1 MNITPLTVSSPTSA
15 HTINATQFTNGT
27 TTIVELVPKPLQAVT
42 DSLMAMRGLQRT
54 THRPVG
60 WALPQ
65 PVGFIHWVAINHP
78 QDMPN
83 MLKYLRE
90 LSWAEHNVVANPVKV
105 KIRLQKSI
113 DDIIVA
119 APHCAPAFIMELAHY
134 FAAEKKSSFVKPY
147 LDLIRTLEKTH
158 NLPID
163 YDQRMTYFVEFAGCK
178 KVVTDAIIRS
188 EAYNVEEYFTP
199 QQGFD
204 YIVQLVAHIYLGNGH
219 QYYSGA
225 PKFHVHYYGRSI
237 GISED
242 EADTIVIKE
251 FLKARKFTPNVS
263 RYFHL
268 RQDILRKLVLENRKY
283 QEQLIASCPWG
294 SGFQD
299 ACYKLLRDTEAWQE
313 LTHNPR
319 RLAQWLFTHITAGRY
334 PHSQWILDTIG
345 QAHGAF
351 DGMVFPTT
359 NIYYASL
366 ELIDALAAAGVTWE
380 DPAGPTKYY
389 SSAWKTWCTGRDKFR
404 RDLPAIAADSHLRQ
418 TAVQAL
424 DVMQIINHS
433 DLFLRYKA
441 AGELAAAALDRFADH
456 RAITQ
461 NLGAVDWCYEK
472 KILGLT
478 DPKYRQL
485 NSEAIDRIMDFDP
498 VTELINTISYQTNQT
513 HYHTDHIPSRQEAAE
528 LLALDN
534 LDHLDPTVALIVA
547 NIHETHNWFTKLNQE
562 IRGTT
567 PTIGTLTDPA
577 TRYLYE
583 LEQTRGNPTAK
594 SIINQI
600 TDLVDRLAQPQQFAQ
615 SPKAGTFV
623 NPWVRGIGHEQTLIA
638 LLARPHT
645 NPELAAEIRDFLI
658 AATHAGVYGSGW
670 CYRTEIREFDGL
682 PLHVGWHHGAWVLES
697 RTASYRRT
705 THMLVHP
712 DHTNLDAFHF
722 VDKLP
727 HSLTGE
733 QFLHQLEQLD
743 TIYQAATPMLPGGIT
758 LAEGVHQLAGRTA
771 LTHDAAHAVLSGV
784 MNDNATPQLY
794 APGMVRDILEAGT
807 TNNLMQTGLDF
818 AAIGDY
824 WDRYHGAPQL
834 HLTDEEYAQLIPL
847 ELKEP
852 YVRVANTLTDK
863 FYDVPSVMDQYLVI
877 LIAMAHLFPRTDLR
891 RAAVAGQLLRLKDLA
906 IHQAAEGHWRTLFT
920 GKLGELRPGDSP
932 KWLDQQTIRAL
943 TEGHMDELIADL
955 QQEPDQEAAAAGNP
969 YDPCVSAP
977 NLVTQV
983 VGTLGIPHDSARYF
997 LQIAA
1002 LPNPTDKN
1010 VRAWNGWKPKQL
1022 TNAATPLVEQGLVVQ
1037 EKRRGAGRTRFLPGD
1052 WLPKTKLMP
1061 LMEEAKTPLYLIWN
1075 TPKPQP
1081 VVRGCP
1087 PLVPLPVLF
1096 HQAWDLHQQ
1105 K

>member
-1 MNITPLTVSSPTSA
+1 MNINLLTVSSPTSA
-15 HTINATQFTNGT
+15 HTINATRFTNGT
-27 TTIVELVPKPLQAVT
+27 TTIVKLVPKPLQAVT
-42 DSLMAMRGLQRT
+42 DRLMAMRGLQRT

-90 LSWAEHNVVANPVKV
+90 LSWAEHNVVTNPVEV
-105 KIRLQKSI
+105 KFRLQKSI
-113 DDIIVA
+113 NDITVV
-119 APHCAPAFIMELAHY
+119 APHCVPAFIMELAHY
-134 FAAEKKSSFVKPY
+134 FAVKKKSRFVNLY
-147 LDLIRTLEKTH
+147 LNLIHNLEKTH

-178 KVVTDAIIRS
+178 RAMTGDIMWAEAENLVAQGFTQQQIIDYLAQIINAGTRYDNALYEIRWRLGHSEELNGDSVDNIMMKAVFSAQKRLPQAI
-188 EAYNVEEYFTP
+188 EYFRETKN
-199 QQGFD
+199 
-204 YIVQLVAHIYLGNGH
+204 A
-219 QYYSGA
+219 
-225 PKFHVHYYGRSI
+225 KSI
-237 GISED
+237 
-242 EADTIVIKE
+242 
-251 FLKARKFTPNVS
+251 
-263 RYFHL
+263 
-268 RQDILRKLVLENRKY
+268 QKLIRENREY
-283 QEQLIASCPWG
+283 QEQLIAAQPWG
-294 SGFQD
+294 WETD
-299 ACYKLLRDTEAWQE
+299 ACHEVLCTTEAWQE
-313 LTHNPR
+313 LIRNPR
-319 RLAQWLFTHITAGRY
+319 RLAEWLLNHLASPSPSPRAWVIDA
-334 PHSQWILDTIG
+334 IK
-345 QAHGAF
+345 QARGGF
-351 DGMVFPTT
+351 DGMTLPVEKLLYYGSLNIFDALVDAGATWDNPDGPTT
-359 NIYYASL
+359 LYG
-366 ELIDALAAAGVTWE
+366 ALWAR
-380 DPAGPTKYY
+380 
-389 SSAWKTWCTGRDKFR
+389 WCQEFDGDEG
-404 RDLPAIAADSHLRQ
+404 DLPAIAADPRLRRS
-418 TAVQAL
+418 VSDAL
-424 DVMQIINHS
+424 DVMHIINHS
-433 DLFLRYKA
+433 ELFLRYKA

-456 RAITQ
+456 RDIIQ

-472 KILGLT
+472 KILGFT
-478 DPKYRQL
+478 NSQCRQL
-485 NSEAIDRIMDFDP
+485 NPEAIDRIMDFDP

-513 HYHTDHIPSRQEAAE
+513 HYRTDHVPSRQEAAD
-528 LLALDN
+528 LLALDS
-534 LDHLDPTVALIVA
+534 LDHLDPTMALIVA

-567 PTIGTLTDPA
+567 STIGTLTDPA
-577 TRYLYE
+577 ARYLYE

-600 TDLVDRLAQPQQFAQ
+600 TDLADRLARPQQFAQ
-615 SPKAGTFV
+615 SPKADTFV

-638 LLARPHT
+638 LLARPHI

-658 AATHAGVYGSGW
+658 AATHAGVYGGGW
-670 CYRTEIREFDGL
+670 CYRTEVRETDEQA
-682 PLHVGWHHGAWVLES
+682 LHVGWHHGAWVLES
-697 RTASYRRT
+697 RCASHRRT

-712 DHTNLDAFHF
+712 DHTNLDALHL
-722 VDKLP
+722 VDEP
-727 HSLTGE
+727 PRSLTGE
-733 QFLHQLEQLD
+733 QFRHQLEQLD
-743 TIYQAATPMLPGGIT
+743 TIHQAATPMLPGGLT
-758 LAEGVHQLAGRTA
+758 LAEGVHQLAGRTT
-771 LTHDAAHAVLSGV
+771 LTHDVAHAVLSGV

-807 TNNLMQTGLDF
+807 TNNLMETGLDF

-824 WDRYHGAPQL
+824 WATSYGAPQL

-906 IHQAAEGHWRTLFT
+906 IRQAAEGHWRTLFT
-920 GKLGELRPGDSP
+920 GKLGELWAGDSL

-955 QQEPDQEAAAAGNP
+955 QQAPHQEAAAVGNP

-977 NLVTQV
+977 ELVTQV
-983 VGTLGIPHDSARYF
+983 ADTLGIPQDSARYF

-1037 EKRRGAGRTRFLPGD
+1037 ENRRAGRTRFLPGD

-1105 K
+1105 Q

>member
-1 MNITPLTVSSPTSA
+1 MNINLLTVSSPTSA
-15 HTINATQFTNGT
+15 HTINATRFTNGT
-27 TTIVELVPKPLQAVT
+27 TTIVKLVPKPLQAVT
-42 DSLMAMRGLQRT
+42 DRLMAMRGLQRT

-90 LSWAEHNVVANPVKV
+90 LSWAEHNVVTNPVEV
-105 KIRLQKSI
+105 KFRLQKSI
-113 DDIIVA
+113 NDITVV
-119 APHCAPAFIMELAHY
+119 APHCVPAFIMELAHY
-134 FAAEKKSSFVKPY
+134 FAVKKKSRFVNLY
-147 LDLIRTLEKTH
+147 LNLIHNLEKTH

-178 KVVTDAIIRS
+178 RAMTGDIMWAEAENLVAQGFTQQQIIDYLAQIINAGTRYDNALYEIRWRLGHSEELNGDSVDNIMMKAVFSAQKRLPQAI
-188 EAYNVEEYFTP
+188 EYFRETKN
-199 QQGFD
+199 
-204 YIVQLVAHIYLGNGH
+204 A
-219 QYYSGA
+219 
-225 PKFHVHYYGRSI
+225 KSI
-237 GISED
+237 
-242 EADTIVIKE
+242 
-251 FLKARKFTPNVS
+251 
-263 RYFHL
+263 
-268 RQDILRKLVLENRKY
+268 QKLIRENREY
-283 QEQLIASCPWG
+283 QEQLIAAQPWG
-294 SGFQD
+294 WETD
-299 ACYKLLRDTEAWQE
+299 ACHEVLCTTEAWQE
-313 LTHNPR
+313 LIRNPR
-319 RLAQWLFTHITAGRY
+319 RLAEWLLNHLASPSPSPRAWVIDA
-334 PHSQWILDTIG
+334 IK
-345 QAHGAF
+345 QARGGF
-351 DGMVFPTT
+351 DGMTLPVEKLLYYGSLNIFDALVDAGATWDNPDGPTT
-359 NIYYASL
+359 LYG
-366 ELIDALAAAGVTWE
+366 ALWAR
-380 DPAGPTKYY
+380 
-389 SSAWKTWCTGRDKFR
+389 WCQEFDGDEG
-404 RDLPAIAADSHLRQ
+404 DLPAIAADPRLRRS
-418 TAVQAL
+418 VSDAL
-424 DVMQIINHS
+424 DVMHIINHS
-433 DLFLRYKA
+433 ELFLRYKA

-456 RAITQ
+456 RDIIQ

-472 KILGLT
+472 KILGFT
-478 DPKYRQL
+478 NSQCRQL
-485 NSEAIDRIMDFDP
+485 NPEAIDRIMDFDP

-513 HYHTDHIPSRQEAAE
+513 HYRTDHVPSRQEAAD
-528 LLALDN
+528 LLALDS
-534 LDHLDPTVALIVA
+534 LDHLDPTMALIVA

-567 PTIGTLTDPA
+567 STIGTLTDPA
-577 TRYLYE
+577 ARYLYE

-600 TDLVDRLAQPQQFAQ
+600 TDLADRLARPQQFAQ
-615 SPKAGTFV
+615 SPKADTFV

-638 LLARPHT
+638 LLARPHI

-658 AATHAGVYGSGW
+658 AATHAGVYGGGW
-670 CYRTEIREFDGL
+670 CYRTEVRETDEQA
-682 PLHVGWHHGAWVLES
+682 LHVGWHHGAWVLES
-697 RTASYRRT
+697 RCASHRRT

-712 DHTNLDAFHF
+712 DHTNLDALHL
-722 VDKLP
+722 VDEPP

-733 QFLHQLEQLD
+733 QFRHQLEQLD
-743 TIYQAATPMLPGGIT
+743 TIYQAATPMLPGGLT
-758 LAEGVHQLAGRTA
+758 LAEGVHQLAGRTT
-771 LTHDAAHAVLSGV
+771 LTHDVAHAVLSGV

-807 TNNLMQTGLDF
+807 TNNLMETGLDF

-824 WDRYHGAPQL
+824 WATSYGAPQL

-906 IHQAAEGHWRTLFT
+906 IRQAVEGHWRTLFT
-920 GKLGELRPGDSP
+920 GKLGELWAGDSL

-955 QQEPDQEAAAAGNP
+955 QQAPHQEAAAVGNP

-977 NLVTQV
+977 ELVTQV
-983 VGTLGIPHDSARYF
+983 ADMLGIPHDSARYF

-1022 TNAATPLVEQGLVVQ
+1022 ANAATPLVEQGLVVQ
-1037 EKRRGAGRTRFLPGD
+1037 ENRRAGRTRFLPGD

-1105 K
+1105 Q

>member
-1 MNITPLTVSSPTSA
+1 MNINLLTVSSPTSA
-15 HTINATQFTNGT
+15 HTINATRFTNGT
-27 TTIVELVPKPLQAVT
+27 TTIVKLVPKPLQAVT
-42 DSLMAMRGLQRT
+42 DSLMAMRGLQQT

-90 LSWAEHNVVANPVKV
+90 LSWAEHNVVANPVEV
-105 KIRLQKSI
+105 KFRLQKSI

-134 FAAEKKSSFVKPY
+134 FAVKKKSRFVNLY
-147 LDLIRTLEKTH
+147 LNLIHNLEKTH

-178 KVVTDAIIRS
+178 RAMTGDIMWAEAENLVAQGFTQQQIIDYLAQIINAGTRYDNALYEIRWRLGHSEELSGDSVDNIMMKAVFSAQKRLPQAI
-188 EAYNVEEYFTP
+188 EYFRETKN
-199 QQGFD
+199 
-204 YIVQLVAHIYLGNGH
+204 A
-219 QYYSGA
+219 
-225 PKFHVHYYGRSI
+225 KSI
-237 GISED
+237 
-242 EADTIVIKE
+242 
-251 FLKARKFTPNVS
+251 
-263 RYFHL
+263 
-268 RQDILRKLVLENRKY
+268 QKLIRENREY
-283 QEQLIASCPWG
+283 QEQLIAAQPWG
-294 SGFQD
+294 WETD
-299 ACYKLLRDTEAWQE
+299 ACHEVLCTTEAWQE
-313 LTHNPR
+313 LIRNPR
-319 RLAQWLFTHITAGRY
+319 RLAEWLLNHLASPSPSPRAWVIDA
-334 PHSQWILDTIG
+334 IK
-345 QAHGAF
+345 QARGGF
-351 DGMVFPTT
+351 DGMTLPAEKLLYYGSLNIFDALVDAGATWDNPDGPTT
-359 NIYYASL
+359 LYG
-366 ELIDALAAAGVTWE
+366 ALWAR
-380 DPAGPTKYY
+380 
-389 SSAWKTWCTGRDKFR
+389 WCQEFDGDEG
-404 RDLPAIAADSHLRQ
+404 DLPAIAADPRLRRS
-418 TAVQAL
+418 VSDAL
-424 DVMQIINHS
+424 DVMHIINHS
-433 DLFLRYKA
+433 ELFLRYKA

-456 RAITQ
+456 RDIIQ
-461 NLGAVDWCYEK
+461 NLGAVDWYYEK
-472 KILGLT
+472 KILGFT
-478 DPKYRQL
+478 NSQCRQL
-485 NSEAIDRIMDFDP
+485 NPEAIDRIMDFDP

-513 HYHTDHIPSRQEAAE
+513 HYHTNHVPSRQEAAD
-528 LLALDN
+528 LLALDS
-534 LDHLDPTVALIVA
+534 LDHLDPTMALIVA

-567 PTIGTLTDPA
+567 STIGTLTDPA
-577 TRYLYE
+577 ARYLYE

-594 SIINQI
+594 SIIYQI
-600 TDLVDRLAQPQQFAQ
+600 TDLADRLARPQQFAQ

-638 LLARPHT
+638 LLARPHI

-670 CYRTEIREFDGL
+670 CYRTEVRETDEQA
-682 PLHVGWHHGAWVLES
+682 LHVGWHHGAWVLES
-697 RTASYRRT
+697 RCASHRRT

-712 DHTNLDAFHF
+712 DHTNLDALRL
-722 VDKLP
+722 VDEP
-727 HSLTGE
+727 PRSLTGE
-733 QFLHQLEQLD
+733 QFRHQLEQLD
-743 TIYQAATPMLPGGIT
+743 TIHQAATPMLPGGLT
-758 LAEGVHQLAGRTA
+758 LAEGVHRLASRTA

-794 APGMVRDILEAGT
+794 APGIVRDILEAGT

-824 WDRYHGAPQL
+824 WDSYYGAPQL

-906 IHQAAEGHWRTLFT
+906 IRQAAEGHWRTLFT
-920 GKLGELRPGDSP
+920 GKLGELWAGDSL

-955 QQEPDQEAAAAGNP
+955 QQAPHQEAAAVGNP

-977 NLVTQV
+977 ELVTQV
-983 VGTLGIPHDSARYF
+983 ADTLGIPQDSARYF

-1037 EKRRGAGRTRFLPGD
+1037 ENRRAGRTRFLPGD

>member
-1 MNITPLTVSSPTSA
+1 MNINPLTVSPSTSA
-15 HTINATQFTNGT
+15 HIINATRFTNGT

-42 DSLMAMRGLQRT
+42 DSLMGMRGLHRT
-54 THRPVG
+54 TYRPVG
-60 WALPQ
+60 WAPPQ

-90 LSWAEHNVVANPVKV
+90 LSWAEHNVVTNSVKV

-113 DDIIVA
+113 DDIIVV

-134 FAAEKKSSFVKPY
+134 FAVEKKSSFVKPY
-147 LDLIRTLEKTH
+147 LNLIHNLEKTH

-178 KVVTDAIIRS
+178 KVVTGYIMWA
-188 EAYNVEEYFTP
+188 EAENLVAQGFTP
-199 QQGFD
+199 QQIID
-204 YIVQLVAHIYLGNGH
+204 YLAQIITAAIRHDNVLYDIRWRLG
-219 QYYSGA
+219 YS
-225 PKFHVHYYGRSI
+225 
-237 GISED
+237 
-242 EADTIVIKE
+242 KE
-251 FLKARKFTPNVS
+251 LSGDSVDNIMLKAVFSVQKLLPQAID
-263 RYFHL
+263 YF
-268 RQDILRKLVLENRKY
+268 RETENAKSIQKLIRENREY
-283 QEQLIASCPWG
+283 QEQLIAAQPWG
-294 SGFQD
+294 WETD
-299 ACYKLLRDTEAWQE
+299 ACYEVLRTTEAWQE
-313 LTHNPR
+313 LTRNPR
-319 RLAQWLFTHITAGRY
+319 RLAEWSLNHLVSSSSCKGAWVIDV
-334 PHSQWILDTIG
+334 IK
-345 QAHGAF
+345 QARGGF
-351 DGMVFPTT
+351 DGMTLPATKLLYRGSL
-359 NIYYASL
+359 NI
-366 ELIDALAAAGVTWE
+366 IDALVDAGATWDNPNE
-380 DPAGPTKYY
+380 HTTLYGALWTR
-389 SSAWKTWCTGRDKFR
+389 WCQELDGDEG
-404 RDLPAIAADSHLRQ
+404 DLPAIAADPRLRRS
-418 TAVQAL
+418 VSNAL
-424 DVMQIINHS
+424 DVMHIIDHS

-441 AGELAAAALDRFADH
+441 AGELAAAALDSFADH
-456 RAITQ
+456 RDITR

-472 KILGLT
+472 TIRSLT

-485 NSEAIDRIMDFDP
+485 NPEAIDRIMDFDP
-498 VTELINTISYQTNQT
+498 VTELINTISYQTDQT
-513 HYHTDHIPSRQEAAE
+513 HYHTDHVPSRQEAAD

-534 LDHLDPTVALIVA
+534 LDHLDPTMALIVA

-567 PTIGTLTDPA
+567 STIGTLTDPA
-577 TRYLYE
+577 VRYLYE

-600 TDLVDRLAQPQQFAQ
+600 TDLADRLAHPHQFAQ

-638 LLARPHT
+638 LLARPHI

-658 AATHAGVYGSGW
+658 VATHAGVYGSGW
-670 CYRTEIREFDGL
+670 CYRTEVRETDEQA
-682 PLHVGWHHGAWVLES
+682 LHVGWHHGAWVLES
-697 RTASYRRT
+697 RCASHRRT

-712 DHTNLDAFHF
+712 DHTNLGALHL
-722 VDKLP
+722 VDEP
-727 HSLTGE
+727 PRSLTGE
-733 QFLHQLEQLD
+733 QFRRQLEQLN
-743 TIYQAATPMLPGGIT
+743 TIHQAATPMLPGGLT
-758 LAEGVHQLAGRTA
+758 LAEGIHQLASRTT

-784 MNDNATPQLY
+784 MNDNATSQLY
-794 APGMVRDILEAGT
+794 APGMVRDILDAGT
-807 TNNLMQTGLDF
+807 TENLMETGLDF

-824 WDRYHGAPQL
+824 WDSYYGTPQL

-863 FYDVPSVMDQYLVI
+863 FYDVSSVMDQYLVI
-877 LIAMAHLFPRTDLR
+877 LIAMAHLFPRTDPR

-906 IHQAAEGHWRTLFT
+906 IRQAGQGHWRMLFT
-920 GKLGELRPGDSP
+920 GNLGELQPGNSP
-932 KWLDQQTIRAL
+932 KLLDWQTIRAL

-955 QQEPDQEAAAAGNP
+955 QQAPDQEAAVAGNP

-977 NLVTQV
+977 ELVTQV
-983 VGTLGIPHDSARYF
+983 ADTLGIPQDSARYF

-1022 TNAATPLVEQGLVVQ
+1022 TNAATPLVEQGLVVR
-1037 EKRRGAGRTRFLPGD
+1037 ENRRAGRTRFLPGD

-1105 K
+1105 Q

>member
-1 MNITPLTVSSPTSA
+1 MNINPLTVSPSTSA
-15 HTINATQFTNGT
+15 HTINATQFANGT
-27 TTIVELVPKPLQAVT
+27 TTIVKLVPEPLQAVT
-42 DSLMAMRGLQRT
+42 DSLMSMRGLHRT

-78 QDMPN
+78 QDVPE
-83 MLKYLRE
+83 MLKYLRK

-134 FAAEKKSSFVKPY
+134 FAAKKKSSFVKPY

-158 NLPID
+158 DLPID

-178 KVVTDAIIRS
+178 KVVTGDIMWA
-188 EAYNVEEYFTP
+188 EAENLAAQGFTP
-199 QQGFD
+199 QQIID
-204 YIVQLVAHIYLGNGH
+204 YLAQIITAATRHNDL
-219 QYYSGA
+219 
-225 PKFHVHYYGRSI
+225 HYIWWRLGRSQELS
-237 GISED
+237 GDSVD
-242 EADTIVIKE
+242 NLMMQAVIRAQKLLPQAIDY
-251 FLKARKFTPNVS
+251 FRKAKNAES
-263 RYFHL
+263 
-268 RQDILRKLVLENRKY
+268 LRKLIRENREC
-283 QEQLIASCPWG
+283 QEQLIAAQPWG
-294 SGFQD
+294 RETD
-299 ACYKLLRDTEAWQE
+299 ACYEVLRTTEAWQE
-313 LTHNPR
+313 LTRNPR
-319 RLAQWLFTHITAGRY
+319 RLAEWSLNHLVSSSSCKGAWFIDV
-334 PHSQWILDTIG
+334 IK
-345 QAHGAF
+345 QARGGF
-351 DGMVFPTT
+351 DGMTLPATKLLYCGSL
-359 NIYYASL
+359 NI
-366 ELIDALAAAGVTWE
+366 IDALVDAGATW
-380 DPAGPTKYY
+380 DNPNGHTTLYAILWTR
-389 SSAWKTWCTGRDKFR
+389 WCQELDGDEG
-404 RDLPAIAADSHLRQ
+404 DLPAIAADPRLRRS
-418 TAVQAL
+418 VSDAL

-433 DLFLRYKA
+433 DLFFRYKA
-441 AGELAAAALDRFADH
+441 AGELAAAALDSFADH
-456 RAITQ
+456 RDTTQ
-461 NLGAVDWCYEK
+461 NLGAVDWRYEK
-472 KILGLT
+472 TIRSLT
-478 DPKYRQL
+478 NPQYRQL
-485 NSEAIDRIMDFDP
+485 SPEAIDRIMDFDP
-498 VTELINTISYQTNQT
+498 VTELINTISYQTDQT
-513 HYHTDHIPSRQEAAE
+513 HYRTDHVPSRQEAAE

-567 PTIGTLTDPA
+567 STIGTLTDPA
-577 TRYLYE
+577 ARYLYE

-600 TDLVDRLAQPQQFAQ
+600 TDLADRLARPQQFAQ

-623 NPWVRGIGHEQTLIA
+623 NAWVRGIGHEQTLIA
-638 LLARPHT
+638 LLARPHI

-670 CYRTEIREFDGL
+670 CYRTEIRETDEQAL
-682 PLHVGWHHGAWVLES
+682 LVGWHHGAWVLES
-697 RTASYRRT
+697 RCASHRRT

-712 DHTNLDAFHF
+712 DHTNLGALRL
-722 VDKLP
+722 VDEP
-727 HSLTGE
+727 PRSLTGE

-743 TIYQAATPMLPGGIT
+743 TIYQAATPMLPGGLT
-758 LAEGVHQLAGRTA
+758 LTEGVDRLASRTA

-794 APGMVRDILEAGT
+794 APGMVRDILDAGT
-807 TNNLMQTGLDF
+807 TDNLMETGLDF

-852 YVRVANTLTDK
+852 YVRVVDTLANK
-863 FYDVPSVMDQYLVI
+863 FYDVPSVMSQYLVI
-877 LIAMAHLFPRTDLR
+877 LIAMAHLFPRTDPR
-891 RAAVAGQLLRLKDLA
+891 RVAVADQLLRLKKFVTR
-906 IHQAAEGHWRTLFT
+906 QAAEGHWRTLFT

-955 QQEPDQEAAAAGNP
+955 QQTPDQEAAAPGNP

-983 VGTLGIPHDSARYF
+983 ADTLGIPQDSARYF

-1022 TNAATPLVEQGLVVQ
+1022 TNAATPLVERGLVVQ
-1037 EKRRGAGRTRFLPGD
+1037 ENRRAGRTRFLPGD

-1096 HQAWDLHQQ
+1096 HQAWDLYQQ

>member
-1 MNITPLTVSSPTSA
+1 MNINLLTVSSPTSA
-15 HTINATQFTNGT
+15 HIINATRFTNGT
-27 TTIVELVPKPLQAVT
+27 TTIVKLVPKPLQAVT

-90 LSWAEHNVVANPVKV
+90 LSWAEHNVVANPVEV
-105 KIRLQKSI
+105 KFRLQKSI

-134 FAAEKKSSFVKPY
+134 FAVKKKSRFVNLY
-147 LDLIRTLEKTH
+147 LNLIHNLEKTH

-178 KVVTDAIIRS
+178 RAMTGDIMWAEAENLVAQGFTQQQIIDYLAQIINAGTRYDNALYEIRWRLGHSEELSGDSVDNIMMKAVFSAQKRLPQAI
-188 EAYNVEEYFTP
+188 EYFRETKN
-199 QQGFD
+199 
-204 YIVQLVAHIYLGNGH
+204 A
-219 QYYSGA
+219 
-225 PKFHVHYYGRSI
+225 KSI
-237 GISED
+237 
-242 EADTIVIKE
+242 
-251 FLKARKFTPNVS
+251 
-263 RYFHL
+263 
-268 RQDILRKLVLENRKY
+268 QKLIRENREY
-283 QEQLIASCPWG
+283 QEQLIAAQPWG
-294 SGFQD
+294 WETD
-299 ACYKLLRDTEAWQE
+299 ACHEVLCTTEAWQE
-313 LTHNPR
+313 LIRNPR
-319 RLAQWLFTHITAGRY
+319 RLAEWLLNHLASPSPSPRAWVIDA
-334 PHSQWILDTIG
+334 IK
-345 QAHGAF
+345 QARGGF
-351 DGMVFPTT
+351 DGMTLPAEKLLYYGSLNIFDALVDAGATWDNPDGPTT
-359 NIYYASL
+359 LYG
-366 ELIDALAAAGVTWE
+366 ALWAR
-380 DPAGPTKYY
+380 
-389 SSAWKTWCTGRDKFR
+389 WCQEFDGDEG
-404 RDLPAIAADSHLRQ
+404 DLPAIAADPRLRRS
-418 TAVQAL
+418 VSDAL
-424 DVMQIINHS
+424 DVMHIINHS
-433 DLFLRYKA
+433 ELFLRYKA

-456 RAITQ
+456 RDIIQ
-461 NLGAVDWCYEK
+461 NLGAVDWYYEK
-472 KILGLT
+472 KILGFT
-478 DPKYRQL
+478 NSQCRQL
-485 NSEAIDRIMDFDP
+485 NPEAIDRIMDFDP

-513 HYHTDHIPSRQEAAE
+513 HYHTNHVPSRQEAAD
-528 LLALDN
+528 LLALDS

-567 PTIGTLTDPA
+567 STIGTLTDPA
-577 TRYLYE
+577 ARYLYE

-600 TDLVDRLAQPQQFAQ
+600 TDLADRLARPQQFAQ

-638 LLARPHT
+638 LLARPHI

-670 CYRTEIREFDGL
+670 CYRIEVRETDEQA
-682 PLHVGWHHGAWVLES
+682 LHVGWHHGAWVLES
-697 RTASYRRT
+697 RCASHRRT

-712 DHTNLDAFHF
+712 DHTNLDALRL
-722 VDKLP
+722 VDEP
-727 HSLTGE
+727 PRSLTGE
-733 QFLHQLEQLD
+733 QFRHQLEQLD
-743 TIYQAATPMLPGGIT
+743 TIHQAATPMLPGGLT
-758 LAEGVHQLAGRTA
+758 LAEGVHRLASRTA

-824 WDRYHGAPQL
+824 WDSYYGAPQL

-906 IHQAAEGHWRTLFT
+906 IRQAAEGHWRTLFT
-920 GKLGELRPGDSP
+920 GKLGELWAGDSL

-955 QQEPDQEAAAAGNP
+955 QQAPHQEAAAAGNP

-977 NLVTQV
+977 ELVTQV
-983 VGTLGIPHDSARYF
+983 ADTLGIPQDSARYF

-1022 TNAATPLVEQGLVVQ
+1022 TNAATPLVERGLVVQ
-1037 EKRRGAGRTRFLPGD
+1037 ENRRAGRTRFLPGD

-1096 HQAWDLHQQ
+1096 HRAWDLHQQ
-1105 K
+1105 Q

>member
-1 MNITPLTVSSPTSA
+1 MNINPLTVSSPTSA
-15 HTINATQFTNGT
+15 HTINATRFTNGT
-27 TTIVELVPKPLQAVT
+27 TTIVKLVPKPLQAVT
-42 DSLMAMRGLQRT
+42 DRLMAMRGLQRT

-60 WALPQ
+60 WAPPQ

-90 LSWAEHNVVANPVKV
+90 LSWAEHNVVTNPVEV
-105 KIRLQKSI
+105 KFRLQKSI
-113 DDIIVA
+113 NDITVV
-119 APHCAPAFIMELAHY
+119 APHCVPAFIMELAHY
-134 FAAEKKSSFVKPY
+134 FAVKKKSRFVNLY
-147 LDLIRTLEKTH
+147 LNLIHNLEKTH

-178 KVVTDAIIRS
+178 RAMTGDIMWAEAENLVAQGFTQQQIIDYLAQIINAGTRYDNALYEIRWRLGHSEELNGDSVDNIMMKAVFSAQKRLPQAI
-188 EAYNVEEYFTP
+188 EYFRETKN
-199 QQGFD
+199 
-204 YIVQLVAHIYLGNGH
+204 A
-219 QYYSGA
+219 
-225 PKFHVHYYGRSI
+225 KSI
-237 GISED
+237 
-242 EADTIVIKE
+242 
-251 FLKARKFTPNVS
+251 
-263 RYFHL
+263 
-268 RQDILRKLVLENRKY
+268 QKLIRENREY
-283 QEQLIASCPWG
+283 QEQLIAAQPWG
-294 SGFQD
+294 WETD
-299 ACYKLLRDTEAWQE
+299 ACHEVLCTTEAWQE
-313 LTHNPR
+313 LIRNPR
-319 RLAQWLFTHITAGRY
+319 RLAEWLLNHLASPSPSPRAWVIDA
-334 PHSQWILDTIG
+334 IK
-345 QAHGAF
+345 QARGGF
-351 DGMVFPTT
+351 DGMTLPVEKLLYYGSLNIFDALVDAGATWDNPDGPTT
-359 NIYYASL
+359 LYG
-366 ELIDALAAAGVTWE
+366 ALWAR
-380 DPAGPTKYY
+380 
-389 SSAWKTWCTGRDKFR
+389 WCQEFDGDEG
-404 RDLPAIAADSHLRQ
+404 DLPAIAADPRLRRS
-418 TAVQAL
+418 VSDAL
-424 DVMQIINHS
+424 DVMHIINHS
-433 DLFLRYKA
+433 ELFLRYKA

-456 RAITQ
+456 RDSSQ

-472 KILGLT
+472 KILGFT
-478 DPKYRQL
+478 NSQCRQL
-485 NSEAIDRIMDFDP
+485 NPEAIDRIMDFDP

-513 HYHTDHIPSRQEAAE
+513 HYRTDHVPSRQEAAD
-528 LLALDN
+528 LLALDS
-534 LDHLDPTVALIVA
+534 LDHLDPTMALIVA

-567 PTIGTLTDPA
+567 STIGTLTDPA
-577 TRYLYE
+577 ARYLYE

-600 TDLVDRLAQPQQFAQ
+600 TDLADRLARPPQFAQ
-615 SPKAGTFV
+615 SPKADTFV

-638 LLARPHT
+638 LLARPHI

-658 AATHAGVYGSGW
+658 AATHAGVYGGGW
-670 CYRTEIREFDGL
+670 CYRTEVRETDEQA
-682 PLHVGWHHGAWVLES
+682 LHVGWHHGAWVLES
-697 RTASYRRT
+697 RCASHRRT

-712 DHTNLDAFHF
+712 DHTNLDALHL
-722 VDKLP
+722 VDEPP

-733 QFLHQLEQLD
+733 QFRHQLEQLD
-743 TIYQAATPMLPGGIT
+743 TIYPAATTMLPGGLT
-758 LAEGVHQLAGRTA
+758 LAEGVHQLAGRTT
-771 LTHDAAHAVLSGV
+771 LTHDVAHAVLSGV

-807 TNNLMQTGLDF
+807 TNNLMETGLDF

-824 WDRYHGAPQL
+824 WATSYGAPQL

-906 IHQAAEGHWRTLFT
+906 IRQAAEGHWRTLFT
-920 GKLGELRPGDSP
+920 GKLGELWAGDSL

-955 QQEPDQEAAAAGNP
+955 QQAPHQEAAAVGNP

-977 NLVTQV
+977 ELVTQV
-983 VGTLGIPHDSARYF
+983 ADTLGIPQDSARYF

-1037 EKRRGAGRTRFLPGD
+1037 ENRRAGRTRFLPGD

-1105 K
+1105 Q

>member
-1 MNITPLTVSSPTSA
+1 MNINPLTVSPSTSA
-15 HTINATQFTNGT
+15 HAINATRFINGT
-27 TTIVELVPKPLQAVT
+27 TTIVKLVPEPLQAVT
-42 DSLMAMRGLQRT
+42 DSLMGMRGLHRT
-54 THRPVG
+54 TYRPVG
-60 WALPQ
+60 WAPPQ

-90 LSWAEHNVVANPVKV
+90 LSWAEHNVVANPVEV
-105 KIRLQKSI
+105 KFRLQKSI

-134 FAAEKKSSFVKPY
+134 FAAKKKSRFVNLY
-147 LDLIRTLEKTH
+147 LNLIHNLEKTH

-178 KVVTDAIIRS
+178 RAMTGDIMWA
-188 EAYNVEEYFTP
+188 EAENLVA
-199 QQGFD
+199 QGFTQQQIID
-204 YIVQLVAHIYLGNGH
+204 YLAQIINAGTRYDNALYEIRWRLGHSEELNGDSVDNIMMKAVFSA
-219 QYYSGA
+219 QKRLPQAIDYFRETKNA
-225 PKFHVHYYGRSI
+225 KSI
-237 GISED
+237 
-242 EADTIVIKE
+242 
-251 FLKARKFTPNVS
+251 
-263 RYFHL
+263 
-268 RQDILRKLVLENRKY
+268 QKLIRENREY
-283 QEQLIASCPWG
+283 QEQLIAAQPWG
-294 SGFQD
+294 WETD
-299 ACYKLLRDTEAWQE
+299 ACHEVLCTTEAWQE
-313 LTHNPR
+313 LIRNPR
-319 RLAQWLFTHITAGRY
+319 RLAEWLLNHLASPSPSPRAWVIDA
-334 PHSQWILDTIG
+334 IK
-345 QAHGAF
+345 QARGGF
-351 DGMVFPTT
+351 DGMTLPAEKLLYYGSL
-359 NIYYASL
+359 NIF
-366 ELIDALAAAGVTWE
+366 DALVDAGATW
-380 DPAGPTKYY
+380 DNPDGPATLYG
-389 SSAWKTWCTGRDKFR
+389 ALWARWCQEFDGDEG
-404 RDLPAIAADSHLRQ
+404 DLPAIAADPRLRRS
-418 TAVQAL
+418 VSDAL
-424 DVMQIINHS
+424 DVMHIINHS
-433 DLFLRYKA
+433 ELFLRYKA

-456 RAITQ
+456 RDIIQ

-472 KILGLT
+472 KILGFT
-478 DPKYRQL
+478 NSQCRQL
-485 NSEAIDRIMDFDP
+485 NPEAIDRIMDFDP

-513 HYHTDHIPSRQEAAE
+513 HYRTDHVPSRQEAAD
-528 LLALDN
+528 LLALDS
-534 LDHLDPTVALIVA
+534 LDHLDPTMALIVA

-567 PTIGTLTDPA
+567 STIGTLTDPA
-577 TRYLYE
+577 ARYLYE

-600 TDLVDRLAQPQQFAQ
+600 TDLADRLARPQQFAQ
-615 SPKAGTFV
+615 SPKADTFV

-638 LLARPHT
+638 LLARPHI

-658 AATHAGVYGSGW
+658 AATHAGVYGGGW
-670 CYRTEIREFDGL
+670 CYRTEVRETDEQA
-682 PLHVGWHHGAWVLES
+682 LHVGWHHGAWVLES
-697 RTASYRRT
+697 RCASHRRT

-712 DHTNLDAFHF
+712 DHTNLDALHL
-722 VDKLP
+722 VDEPP

-733 QFLHQLEQLD
+733 QFRHQLEQLD
-743 TIYQAATPMLPGGIT
+743 TIYQAATPMLPGGLT
-758 LAEGVHQLAGRTA
+758 LAEGVHQLAGRTT
-771 LTHDAAHAVLSGV
+771 LTHDVAHAVLSGV

-807 TNNLMQTGLDF
+807 TNNLMETGLDF

-824 WDRYHGAPQL
+824 WATSYGAPQL

-906 IHQAAEGHWRTLFT
+906 IRQAVEGHWRTLFT
-920 GKLGELRPGDSP
+920 GKLGELWAGDSL

-955 QQEPDQEAAAAGNP
+955 QQAPHQEAAAVGNP

-977 NLVTQV
+977 ELVTQV
-983 VGTLGIPHDSARYF
+983 ADMLGIPHDSARYF

-1022 TNAATPLVEQGLVVQ
+1022 ANAATPLVEQGLVVQ
-1037 EKRRGAGRTRFLPGD
+1037 ENRRAGRTRFLPGD

-1105 K
+1105 Q

>member
-1 MNITPLTVSSPTSA
+1 MHINPLTVSPSTSA

-27 TTIVELVPKPLQAVT
+27 TTIVKLVPKPLQEVT
-42 DSLMAMRGLQRT
+42 DSLMTMRGLHHT

-65 PVGFIHWVAINHP
+65 PVGFIYWVAINHP
-78 QDMPN
+78 QDMPD

-147 LDLIRTLEKTH
+147 LDLIRKLEKTH
-158 NLPID
+158 DLPID

-178 KVVTDAIIRS
+178 KVVTGDIMWA
-188 EAYNVEEYFTP
+188 EAENLVAQGFTP
-199 QQGFD
+199 QQIID
-204 YIVQLVAHIYLGNGH
+204 YLAQIITAVTHHNDL
-219 QYYSGA
+219 
-225 PKFHVHYYGRSI
+225 HYIWWRLGRSRELS
-237 GISED
+237 GDSVD
-242 EADTIVIKE
+242 NLMMQAVIRAQKLLPQAIDY
-251 FLKARKFTPNVS
+251 FRKAKNAES
-263 RYFHL
+263 
-268 RQDILRKLVLENRKY
+268 LRKLIRENREY
-283 QEQLIASCPWG
+283 QEQLIAAQPWG
-294 SGFQD
+294 RETD
-299 ACYKLLRDTEAWQE
+299 ACYELLRTTEAWQE
-313 LTHNPR
+313 LTRNPR
-319 RLAQWLFTHITAGRY
+319 RLAEWLLNHFTGPNPRTRT
-334 PHSQWILDTIG
+334 WIIEATK
-345 QAHGAF
+345 QARGGF
-351 DGMVFPTT
+351 DGMTLSVKKVGYGSL
-359 NIYYASL
+359 NI
-366 ELIDALAAAGVTWE
+366 IDALVDAGATW
-380 DPAGPTKYY
+380 DNPYGPTTLYG
-389 SSAWKTWCTGRDKFR
+389 ALWTRWCRELDEIEG
-404 RDLPAIAADSHLRQ
+404 DLPAIAADPRLRRS
-418 TAVQAL
+418 VSNAL
-424 DVMQIINHS
+424 DIMHIIDHS

-441 AGELAAAALDRFADH
+441 AGELAAAALDSFADH
-456 RAITQ
+456 RDITR
-461 NLGAVDWCYEK
+461 NLGAVDWRYEK
-472 KILGLT
+472 TICSLT

-485 NSEAIDRIMDFDP
+485 SPEAIDRIMDFDP
-498 VTELINTISYQTNQT
+498 VTELINTISYQTDQT
-513 HYHTDHIPSRQEAAE
+513 HYRTDHVPSRQEAAD

-534 LDHLDPTVALIVA
+534 LDHLDPTMALIVA

-567 PTIGTLTDPA
+567 STIGTLTDPA
-577 TRYLYE
+577 ARYLYE

-600 TDLVDRLAQPQQFAQ
+600 TDLADRLVRPQQFAQ

-623 NPWVRGIGHEQTLIA
+623 NAWVRGIGHEQTLIA
-638 LLARPHT
+638 LLARPHI

-670 CYRTEIREFDGL
+670 CYRTEIRETDEQAL
-682 PLHVGWHHGAWVLES
+682 LVGWHHGAWVLES
-697 RTASYRRT
+697 RCASHRRT

-712 DHTNLDAFHF
+712 DHTNLGALRL
-722 VDKLP
+722 VDEP
-727 HSLTGE
+727 PRSLTGE

-743 TIYQAATPMLPGGIT
+743 TKHQAATPMLPGGLT
-758 LAEGVHQLAGRTA
+758 LTEGVHQLAGYTT
-771 LTHDAAHAVLSGV
+771 LTPDAAHAVLSGV

-794 APGMVRDILEAGT
+794 APGMVRDILDAGT
-807 TNNLMQTGLDF
+807 TNNLMETGLDF

-852 YVRVANTLTDK
+852 YVRVVDTLANK

-877 LIAMAHLFPRTDLR
+877 LIAMAHLFPRTDPR
-891 RAAVAGQLLRLKDLA
+891 RAAVADQLLRLKKFV
-906 IHQAAEGHWRTLFT
+906 IRQAAEGHWRMLFT
-920 GKLGELRPGDSP
+920 RNLGELQPGNSP
-932 KWLDQQTIRAL
+932 KLLDWQTIRAL

-955 QQEPDQEAAAAGNP
+955 QQAPDQEAAVAGNP
-969 YDPCVSAP
+969 YDPCVSVP
-977 NLVTQV
+977 ELVTQV
-983 VGTLGIPHDSARYF
+983 ADTLSIPHDSARYF

-1022 TNAATPLVEQGLVVQ
+1022 TNAATPLVERGLVVQ
-1037 EKRRGAGRTRFLPGD
+1037 ENRRAGRTRFLPGD

-1105 K
+1105 Q

>member
-1 MNITPLTVSSPTSA
+1 MNINPLTVSPSTSA
-15 HTINATQFTNGT
+15 HAINATRFINGT
-27 TTIVELVPKPLQAVT
+27 TTIVKLVPEPLQAVT
-42 DSLMAMRGLQRT
+42 DSLMGMRGLHRT
-54 THRPVG
+54 TYRPVG
-60 WALPQ
+60 WAPPQ

-90 LSWAEHNVVANPVKV
+90 LSWAEHNVVANPVEV
-105 KIRLQKSI
+105 KFRLQKSI

-134 FAAEKKSSFVKPY
+134 FAAKKKSRFVNLY
-147 LDLIRTLEKTH
+147 LNLIHNLEKTH

-178 KVVTDAIIRS
+178 KVVTGDIMWA
-188 EAYNVEEYFTP
+188 EAENLVA
-199 QQGFD
+199 QGFTQQQIID
-204 YIVQLVAHIYLGNGH
+204 YLAQIINAGTRYDNVLYEIRWRLG
-219 QYYSGA
+219 YSEELSGDSVGNIMMKA
-225 PKFHVHYYGRSI
+225 VFSAQKRLPQAIDYFRETKNAKSI
-237 GISED
+237 
-242 EADTIVIKE
+242 
-251 FLKARKFTPNVS
+251 
-263 RYFHL
+263 
-268 RQDILRKLVLENRKY
+268 QKLIRENREY
-283 QEQLIASCPWG
+283 QEQLIAAQPWG
-294 SGFQD
+294 WETD
-299 ACYKLLRDTEAWQE
+299 ACHEVLCTTEAWQE
-313 LTHNPR
+313 LIRNPR
-319 RLAQWLFTHITAGRY
+319 RFAEWLLNHLASPSPSPRAWVIDA
-334 PHSQWILDTIG
+334 IK
-345 QAHGAF
+345 QARGGF
-351 DGMVFPTT
+351 DGMTLPAEKLLYYGSL
-359 NIYYASL
+359 NIF
-366 ELIDALAAAGVTWE
+366 DALVDAGATW
-380 DPAGPTKYY
+380 DNPDGPATLYG
-389 SSAWKTWCTGRDKFR
+389 ALWARWCQEFDGDEG
-404 RDLPAIAADSHLRQ
+404 DLPAIAADPRLRRS
-418 TAVQAL
+418 VSDAL
-424 DVMQIINHS
+424 DVMHIINHS
-433 DLFLRYKA
+433 ELFLRYKA

-456 RAITQ
+456 RDIIQ

-472 KILGLT
+472 KILGFT
-478 DPKYRQL
+478 NSQCRQL
-485 NSEAIDRIMDFDP
+485 NPEAIDRIMDFDP

-513 HYHTDHIPSRQEAAE
+513 HYRTDHVPSRQEAAD

-534 LDHLDPTVALIVA
+534 LDHLDPTMALIVA

-567 PTIGTLTDPA
+567 STIGTLTDPA
-577 TRYLYE
+577 ARYLYE

-600 TDLVDRLAQPQQFAQ
+600 TDLADRLAQPQQFAQ

-638 LLARPHT
+638 LLARPHI

-697 RTASYRRT
+697 RCASHRRT

-712 DHTNLDAFHF
+712 DHTNLDALRL
-722 VDKLP
+722 VDEP
-727 HSLTGE
+727 PRSLTGE
-733 QFLHQLEQLD
+733 QFRHQLEQLD
-743 TIYQAATPMLPGGIT
+743 TIHQAATPMLPGGLT
-758 LAEGVHQLAGRTA
+758 LAEGVHRLASRTA

-794 APGMVRDILEAGT
+794 APGIVRDILEAGT

-824 WDRYHGAPQL
+824 WDSYYGAPQL

-877 LIAMAHLFPRTDLR
+877 LITMAHLFPRTDLR

-906 IHQAAEGHWRTLFT
+906 IRQAAEGHWRTLFT
-920 GKLGELRPGDSP
+920 GKLGELWAGDSL

-955 QQEPDQEAAAAGNP
+955 QQAPHQEAAAVGNP

-977 NLVTQV
+977 ELVTQV
-983 VGTLGIPHDSARYF
+983 ADTLGIPQDSARYF

-1022 TNAATPLVEQGLVVQ
+1022 TNTATPLVEQGLVVQ
-1037 EKRRGAGRTRFLPGD
+1037 ENRRAGRTRFLPGD

>member
-1 MNITPLTVSSPTSA
+1 MNINPLTVSPSTSA
-15 HTINATQFTNGT
+15 HAINATRFINGT
-27 TTIVELVPKPLQAVT
+27 TTIVKLVPEPLQAVT
-42 DSLMAMRGLQRT
+42 DSLMGMRGLHRT
-54 THRPVG
+54 TYRPVG
-60 WALPQ
+60 WAPPQ

-90 LSWAEHNVVANPVKV
+90 LSWAEHNVVANPVEV
-105 KIRLQKSI
+105 KFRLQKSI

-134 FAAEKKSSFVKPY
+134 FAAKKKSRFVNLY
-147 LDLIRTLEKTH
+147 LNLIHNLEKTH

-178 KVVTDAIIRS
+178 RAMTGDIMWA
-188 EAYNVEEYFTP
+188 EAENLVA
-199 QQGFD
+199 QGFTQQQIID
-204 YIVQLVAHIYLGNGH
+204 YLAQIINAGTRYDNALYEIRWRLGHSEELNGDSVDNIMMKAVFSA
-219 QYYSGA
+219 QKRLPQAIDYFRETKNA
-225 PKFHVHYYGRSI
+225 KSI
-237 GISED
+237 
-242 EADTIVIKE
+242 
-251 FLKARKFTPNVS
+251 
-263 RYFHL
+263 
-268 RQDILRKLVLENRKY
+268 QKLIRENREY
-283 QEQLIASCPWG
+283 QEQLIAAQPWG
-294 SGFQD
+294 WETD
-299 ACYKLLRDTEAWQE
+299 ACHEVLCTTEAWQE
-313 LTHNPR
+313 LIRNPR
-319 RLAQWLFTHITAGRY
+319 RLAEWLLNHLASPSPSPRAWVIDA
-334 PHSQWILDTIG
+334 IK
-345 QAHGAF
+345 QARGGF
-351 DGMVFPTT
+351 DGMTLPAEKLLYYGSL
-359 NIYYASL
+359 NIF
-366 ELIDALAAAGVTWE
+366 DALVDAGATW
-380 DPAGPTKYY
+380 DNPDGPATLYG
-389 SSAWKTWCTGRDKFR
+389 ALWARWCQEFDGDEG
-404 RDLPAIAADSHLRQ
+404 DLPAIAADPRLRRS
-418 TAVQAL
+418 VSDAL
-424 DVMQIINHS
+424 DVMHIINHS
-433 DLFLRYKA
+433 ELFLRYKA

-456 RAITQ
+456 RDIIQ

-472 KILGLT
+472 KILGFT
-478 DPKYRQL
+478 NSQCRQL
-485 NSEAIDRIMDFDP
+485 NPEAIDRIMDFDP

-513 HYHTDHIPSRQEAAE
+513 HYRTDHVPSRQEAAD
-528 LLALDN
+528 LLALDS
-534 LDHLDPTVALIVA
+534 LDHLDPTMALIVA

-567 PTIGTLTDPA
+567 STIGTLTDPA
-577 TRYLYE
+577 ARYLYE

-600 TDLVDRLAQPQQFAQ
+600 TDLADRLARPQQFAQ
-615 SPKAGTFV
+615 SPKADTFV

-638 LLARPHT
+638 LLARPHI

-658 AATHAGVYGSGW
+658 AATHAGVYGGGW
-670 CYRTEIREFDGL
+670 CYRTEVRETDEQA
-682 PLHVGWHHGAWVLES
+682 LHVGWHHGAWVLES
-697 RTASYRRT
+697 RCASHRRT

-712 DHTNLDAFHF
+712 DHTNLDALHL
-722 VDKLP
+722 VDEPP

-733 QFLHQLEQLD
+733 QFRHQLEQLD
-743 TIYQAATPMLPGGIT
+743 TIYQAATPMLPGGLT
-758 LAEGVHQLAGRTA
+758 LAEGVHQLAGRTT
-771 LTHDAAHAVLSGV
+771 LTHDVAHAVLSGV

-807 TNNLMQTGLDF
+807 TNNLMETGLDF

-824 WDRYHGAPQL
+824 WATSYGAPQL

-906 IHQAAEGHWRTLFT
+906 IRQAVEGHWRTLFT
-920 GKLGELRPGDSP
+920 GKLGELWAGDSL

-955 QQEPDQEAAAAGNP
+955 QQAPHQEAAAVGNP

-977 NLVTQV
+977 ELVTQV
-983 VGTLGIPHDSARYF
+983 ADMLGIPHDSARYF

-1037 EKRRGAGRTRFLPGD
+1037 ENRRAGRTRFLPGD

-1105 K
+1105 Q

>member
-1 MNITPLTVSSPTSA
+1 MNITPLTVSPSTSA
-15 HTINATQFTNGT
+15 HAINATRFINGT
-27 TTIVELVPKPLQAVT
+27 TTIVKLVPEPLQAVT
-42 DSLMAMRGLQRT
+42 DSLMGMRGLHRT
-54 THRPVG
+54 TYRPVG
-60 WALPQ
+60 WAPPQ

-90 LSWAEHNVVANPVKV
+90 LSWAEHNVVANPVEV
-105 KIRLQKSI
+105 KFRLQKSI

-134 FAAEKKSSFVKPY
+134 FAAKKKSRFVNLY
-147 LDLIRTLEKTH
+147 LNLIHNLEKTH

-178 KVVTDAIIRS
+178 KVVTGDIMWAEAENLVAQGFTQQQIIDYLAQIINAGTRYDNALYEIRWRLGHSEELNGDSVDNIMMKAVFSAQKRLPQAI
-188 EAYNVEEYFTP
+188 EYFRETKN
-199 QQGFD
+199 
-204 YIVQLVAHIYLGNGH
+204 A
-219 QYYSGA
+219 
-225 PKFHVHYYGRSI
+225 KSI
-237 GISED
+237 
-242 EADTIVIKE
+242 
-251 FLKARKFTPNVS
+251 
-263 RYFHL
+263 
-268 RQDILRKLVLENRKY
+268 QKLIRENREY
-283 QEQLIASCPWG
+283 QEQLIAAQPWG
-294 SGFQD
+294 WETD
-299 ACYKLLRDTEAWQE
+299 ACHEVLCTTEAWQE
-313 LTHNPR
+313 LIRNPR
-319 RLAQWLFTHITAGRY
+319 RLAEWLLNHLASPSPSPRAWVIDA
-334 PHSQWILDTIG
+334 IK
-345 QAHGAF
+345 QARGGF
-351 DGMVFPTT
+351 DGMTLPAEKLLYYGSLNIFDALVDAGATWDNPDGPTT
-359 NIYYASL
+359 LYG
-366 ELIDALAAAGVTWE
+366 ALWAR
-380 DPAGPTKYY
+380 
-389 SSAWKTWCTGRDKFR
+389 WCQEFDGDEG
-404 RDLPAIAADSHLRQ
+404 DLPAIAADPCLRRS
-418 TAVQAL
+418 VSDAL
-424 DVMQIINHS
+424 DVMHIINHS
-433 DLFLRYKA
+433 ELFLRYKA

-456 RAITQ
+456 RDIIQ

-472 KILGLT
+472 KILGFT
-478 DPKYRQL
+478 NSQCRQL
-485 NSEAIDRIMDFDP
+485 NPEAIDRIMDFDP

-513 HYHTDHIPSRQEAAE
+513 HYRTDHVPSRQEAAD

-534 LDHLDPTVALIVA
+534 LDHLDPTMALIVA

-567 PTIGTLTDPA
+567 STIGTLTDPA
-577 TRYLYE
+577 ARYLYE

-600 TDLVDRLAQPQQFAQ
+600 TDLADRLAQPQQFAQ

-638 LLARPHT
+638 LLARPHI

-658 AATHAGVYGSGW
+658 AATHAGVYGGGW
-670 CYRTEIREFDGL
+670 CYRTEIRETDEQA
-682 PLHVGWHHGAWVLES
+682 LHVGWHHGAWVLES
-697 RTASYRRT
+697 RCASHRRT

-712 DHTNLDAFHF
+712 DHTNLDALHL
-722 VDKLP
+722 VDEP
-727 HSLTGE
+727 PRSLTGE
-733 QFLHQLEQLD
+733 QFRHQLEQLD
-743 TIYQAATPMLPGGIT
+743 TIHQAATPMLPGGLT
-758 LAEGVHQLAGRTA
+758 LAEGVHRLASRTA

-794 APGMVRDILEAGT
+794 APGIVRDILEAGT

-824 WDRYHGAPQL
+824 WDSYYGAPQL

-906 IHQAAEGHWRTLFT
+906 IRQAAEGHWRTLFT
-920 GKLGELRPGDSP
+920 GKLGELWAGDSL

-955 QQEPDQEAAAAGNP
+955 QQAPHQEAAAVGNP

-977 NLVTQV
+977 ELVTQV
-983 VGTLGIPHDSARYF
+983 ADMLGIPHDSARYF

-1022 TNAATPLVEQGLVVQ
+1022 ANAATPLVEQGLVVQ
-1037 EKRRGAGRTRFLPGD
+1037 ENRRAGRTRFLPGD

-1105 K
+1105 Q

>member
-1 MNITPLTVSSPTSA
+1 MNINLLTVSSPTSA
-15 HTINATQFTNGT
+15 HTINATRFTNGT
-27 TTIVELVPKPLQAVT
+27 TTIVKLVPKPLQAVT
-42 DSLMAMRGLQRT
+42 DRLMAMRGLQRT

-90 LSWAEHNVVANPVKV
+90 LSWAEHNVVTNPVEV
-105 KIRLQKSI
+105 KFRLQKSI
-113 DDIIVA
+113 NDITVV
-119 APHCAPAFIMELAHY
+119 APHCVPAFIMELAHY
-134 FAAEKKSSFVKPY
+134 FAVKKKSRFVNLY
-147 LDLIRTLEKTH
+147 LNLIHNLEKTH

-178 KVVTDAIIRS
+178 RAMTGDIMWAEAENLVAQGFTQQQIIDYLAQIINAGTRYDNALYEIRWRLGHSEELNGDSVDNIMMKAVFSAQKRLPQAI
-188 EAYNVEEYFTP
+188 EYFRETENA
-199 QQGFD
+199 Q
-204 YIVQLVAHIYLGNGH
+204 
-219 QYYSGA
+219 
-225 PKFHVHYYGRSI
+225 SI
-237 GISED
+237 
-242 EADTIVIKE
+242 
-251 FLKARKFTPNVS
+251 
-263 RYFHL
+263 
-268 RQDILRKLVLENRKY
+268 QKLIRENREY
-283 QEQLIASCPWG
+283 QEQLIAAQPWG
-294 SGFQD
+294 WETD
-299 ACYKLLRDTEAWQE
+299 ACHEVLCTTEAWQE
-313 LTHNPR
+313 LIRNPR
-319 RLAQWLFTHITAGRY
+319 RLAEWLLNHLASPSPSPRAWVIDA
-334 PHSQWILDTIG
+334 IK
-345 QAHGAF
+345 QARGGF
-351 DGMVFPTT
+351 DGMTLPVEKLLYYGSLNIFDALVDAGATWDNPDGPTT
-359 NIYYASL
+359 LYG
-366 ELIDALAAAGVTWE
+366 ALWAR
-380 DPAGPTKYY
+380 
-389 SSAWKTWCTGRDKFR
+389 WCQEFDGDEG
-404 RDLPAIAADSHLRQ
+404 DLPAIAADPRLRRS
-418 TAVQAL
+418 VSDAL
-424 DVMQIINHS
+424 DVMHIINHS
-433 DLFLRYKA
+433 ELFLRYKA

-456 RAITQ
+456 RDIIQ

-472 KILGLT
+472 KILGFT
-478 DPKYRQL
+478 NSQCRQL
-485 NSEAIDRIMDFDP
+485 NPEAIDRIMDFDP

-513 HYHTDHIPSRQEAAE
+513 HYRTDHVPSRQEAAD
-528 LLALDN
+528 LLALDS
-534 LDHLDPTVALIVA
+534 LDHLDPTMALIVA

-567 PTIGTLTDPA
+567 STIGTLTDPA
-577 TRYLYE
+577 ARYLYE

-600 TDLVDRLAQPQQFAQ
+600 TDLADRLARPQQFAQ
-615 SPKAGTFV
+615 SPKADTFV

-638 LLARPHT
+638 LLARPHI

-658 AATHAGVYGSGW
+658 AATHAGVYGGGW
-670 CYRTEIREFDGL
+670 CYRTEVRETDEQA
-682 PLHVGWHHGAWVLES
+682 LHVGWHHGAWVLES
-697 RTASYRRT
+697 RCASHRRT

-712 DHTNLDAFHF
+712 DHTNLDALHL
-722 VDKLP
+722 VDEPP

-733 QFLHQLEQLD
+733 QFRHQLEQLD
-743 TIYQAATPMLPGGIT
+743 TIYQAATPMLPGGLT
-758 LAEGVHQLAGRTA
+758 LAEGVHQLAGRTT
-771 LTHDAAHAVLSGV
+771 LTHDVAHAVLSGV

-807 TNNLMQTGLDF
+807 TNNLMETGLDF

-824 WDRYHGAPQL
+824 WATSYGAPQL

-852 YVRVANTLTDK
+852 YVRVADTLTNK

-877 LIAMAHLFPRTDLR
+877 LIAMAHLFPRTDPR
-891 RAAVAGQLLRLKDLA
+891 RVAVADQLLRLKKFVTR
-906 IHQAAEGHWRTLFT
+906 QAAEGHWRMLFT
-920 GKLGELRPGDSP
+920 GNLGELQPGNSP
-932 KWLDQQTIRAL
+932 KLLDWQTIRAL
-943 TEGHMDELIADL
+943 TEGYMDELIADL

-983 VGTLGIPHDSARYF
+983 ADTLSIPHDSARYF

-1022 TNAATPLVEQGLVVQ
+1022 ANAATPLVEQGLVVQ
-1037 EKRRGAGRTRFLPGD
+1037 ENRRAGRTRFLPGD

-1096 HQAWDLHQQ
+1096 HRAWDLHQQ
-1105 K
+1105 Q

>member
-1 MNITPLTVSSPTSA
+1 MNINPLTVSPSTSV
-15 HTINATQFTNGT
+15 HIINATQFTNGT
-27 TTIVELVPKPLQAVT
+27 TIIVELVPKPLQAIT
-42 DSLMAMRGLQRT
+42 DSLMAMRGMHRT

-60 WALPQ
+60 WAPPQ

-90 LSWAEHNVVANPVKV
+90 LSWAEHNVVTNPVKV

-113 DDIIVA
+113 DDIIVV

-147 LDLIRTLEKTH
+147 LNLIHKLEKTH

-178 KVVTDAIIRS
+178 KVVTGNIMWM
-188 EAYNVEEYFTP
+188 EAENLAAQGFTP
-199 QQGFD
+199 QQIID
-204 YIVQLVAHIYLGNGH
+204 YLAQIITAATRHDNVLYDIRWRLG
-219 QYYSGA
+219 YSEELSGDS
-225 PKFHVHYYGRSI
+225 VDNI
-237 GISED
+237 M
-242 EADTIVIKE
+242 
-251 FLKARKFTPNVS
+251 LKAVFSV
-263 RYFHL
+263 
-268 RQDILRKLVLENRKY
+268 QKLLPQAIGHFRETENAQSIQKLIRENREY
-283 QEQLIASCPWG
+283 QEQLIAAQPWG
-294 SGFQD
+294 WETD
-299 ACYKLLRDTEAWQE
+299 ACYEVLCTTEAWQE

-319 RLAQWLFTHITAGRY
+319 RLAEWLLNHFTSPSPRTRAWVIDAIKQGR
-334 PHSQWILDTIG
+334 G
-345 QAHGAF
+345 GF
-351 DGMVFPTT
+351 DGMTLPAKKLGYGSL
-359 NIYYASL
+359 NI
-366 ELIDALAAAGVTWE
+366 IDALVDAGATW
-380 DPAGPTKYY
+380 DNLDGPTTLY
-389 SSAWKTWCTGRDKFR
+389 SALWTRWCRELDEIEG
-404 RDLPAIAADSHLRQ
+404 DLPAIAADPHLRRS
-418 TAVQAL
+418 VSNAL
-424 DVMQIINHS
+424 DVMHIIDRS
-433 DLFLRYKA
+433 ELFLRYKA
-441 AGELAAAALDRFADH
+441 AGELAAVALDRFADH
-456 RAITQ
+456 RRDTTQ
-461 NLGAVDWCYEK
+461 NLGAVDWYYEK
-472 KILGLT
+472 KILSLT
-478 DPKYRQL
+478 NSQCRQL
-485 NSEAIDRIMDFDP
+485 NPEAIDRIMDFDP

-513 HYHTDHIPSRQEAAE
+513 HYRTDHVPSRQEAAD

-534 LDHLDPTVALIVA
+534 LDHLDPTMALIVA

-577 TRYLYE
+577 ARYLYE

-600 TDLVDRLAQPQQFAQ
+600 TDLVDRLAHPHQFAQ

-638 LLARPHT
+638 LLARPHI

-670 CYRTEIREFDGL
+670 CYRTEVRETDEQA
-682 PLHVGWHHGAWVLES
+682 LHVGWHHGAWVLES
-697 RTASYRRT
+697 RCASHRRT

-712 DHTNLDAFHF
+712 DHTNLDALHL
-722 VDKLP
+722 VDEP
-727 HSLTGE
+727 PRSLTGE
-733 QFLHQLEQLD
+733 QFLHQLEHLD
-743 TIYQAATPMLPGGIT
+743 TIHQAATPMLPGGLT
-758 LAEGVHQLAGRTA
+758 LAEGVHQLAGRTT
-771 LTHDAAHAVLSGV
+771 LTPDAAHAVLSGV

-794 APGMVRDILEAGT
+794 APGMVRDILDAGT
-807 TNNLMQTGLDF
+807 TENLMETGLDF

-824 WDRYHGAPQL
+824 WTTSYGTPQL

-863 FYDVPSVMDQYLVI
+863 FYDVSSVMSQYLVI
-877 LIAMAHLFPRTDLR
+877 LIAMAHLFPRTDPR

-906 IHQAAEGHWRTLFT
+906 TRQASEGHWRMLFT
-920 GKLGELRPGDSP
+920 GNLGELQPGNSP
-932 KWLDQQTIRAL
+932 KLLDWQTIRAL

-955 QQEPDQEAAAAGNP
+955 QQAPDQEAAVAGNP

-977 NLVTQV
+977 ELVTQV
-983 VGTLGIPHDSARYF
+983 ADTLGIPQDSARYF

-1037 EKRRGAGRTRFLPGD
+1037 ENRRAGRTRFLPGD

>member
-1 MNITPLTVSSPTSA
+1 MNINLLTVSSPTSA
-15 HTINATQFTNGT
+15 HTINATRFTNGT
-27 TTIVELVPKPLQAVT
+27 TTIVKLVPKPLQAVT
-42 DSLMAMRGLQRT
+42 DRLMAMRGLQRT

-90 LSWAEHNVVANPVKV
+90 LSWAEHNVVTNPVEV
-105 KIRLQKSI
+105 KFRLQKSI
-113 DDIIVA
+113 NDITVV
-119 APHCAPAFIMELAHY
+119 APHCVPAFIMELAHY
-134 FAAEKKSSFVKPY
+134 FAVKKKSRFVNLY
-147 LDLIRTLEKTH
+147 LNLIHNLEKTH

-178 KVVTDAIIRS
+178 RAMTGDIMWAEAENLVAQGFTQQQIIDYLAQIINAGTRYDNALYEIRWRLGHSEELNGDSVDNIMMKAVFSAQKRLPQAI
-188 EAYNVEEYFTP
+188 EYFRETKN
-199 QQGFD
+199 
-204 YIVQLVAHIYLGNGH
+204 A
-219 QYYSGA
+219 
-225 PKFHVHYYGRSI
+225 KSI
-237 GISED
+237 
-242 EADTIVIKE
+242 
-251 FLKARKFTPNVS
+251 
-263 RYFHL
+263 
-268 RQDILRKLVLENRKY
+268 QKLIRENREY
-283 QEQLIASCPWG
+283 QEQLIAAQPWG
-294 SGFQD
+294 WETD
-299 ACYKLLRDTEAWQE
+299 ACHEVLCTTEAWQE
-313 LTHNPR
+313 LIRNPR
-319 RLAQWLFTHITAGRY
+319 RLAEWLLNHLASPSPSPRAWVIDA
-334 PHSQWILDTIG
+334 IK
-345 QAHGAF
+345 QARGGF
-351 DGMVFPTT
+351 DGMTLPVEKLLYYGSLNIFDALVDAGATWDNPDGPTT
-359 NIYYASL
+359 LYG
-366 ELIDALAAAGVTWE
+366 ALWAR
-380 DPAGPTKYY
+380 
-389 SSAWKTWCTGRDKFR
+389 WCQEFDGDEG
-404 RDLPAIAADSHLRQ
+404 DLPAIAADPRLRRS
-418 TAVQAL
+418 VSDAL
-424 DVMQIINHS
+424 DVMHIINHS
-433 DLFLRYKA
+433 ELFLRYKA

-456 RAITQ
+456 RDIIQ

-472 KILGLT
+472 KILGFT
-478 DPKYRQL
+478 NSQCRQL
-485 NSEAIDRIMDFDP
+485 NPEAIDRIMDFDP

-513 HYHTDHIPSRQEAAE
+513 HYRTDHVPSRQEAAD
-528 LLALDN
+528 LLALDS
-534 LDHLDPTVALIVA
+534 LDHLDPTMALIVA

-567 PTIGTLTDPA
+567 SIIGTLTDPA
-577 TRYLYE
+577 ARYLYE

-600 TDLVDRLAQPQQFAQ
+600 TDLADRLARPQQFAQ
-615 SPKAGTFV
+615 SPKADTFV

-638 LLARPHT
+638 LLARPHI

-658 AATHAGVYGSGW
+658 AATHAGVYGGGW
-670 CYRTEIREFDGL
+670 CYRTEVRETDEQA
-682 PLHVGWHHGAWVLES
+682 LHVGWHHGAWVLES
-697 RTASYRRT
+697 RCASHRRT

-712 DHTNLDAFHF
+712 DHTNLDALHL
-722 VDKLP
+722 VDEPP

-733 QFLHQLEQLD
+733 QFRHQLEQLD
-743 TIYQAATPMLPGGIT
+743 TIYQAATPMLPGGLT
-758 LAEGVHQLAGRTA
+758 LAEGVHQLAGRTT
-771 LTHDAAHAVLSGV
+771 LTHDVAHAVLSGV

-807 TNNLMQTGLDF
+807 TNNLMETGLDF

-824 WDRYHGAPQL
+824 WATSYGAPQL

-906 IHQAAEGHWRTLFT
+906 IRQAVEGHWRTLFT
-920 GKLGELRPGDSP
+920 GKLGELWAGDSL

-955 QQEPDQEAAAAGNP
+955 QQAPHQEAAAVGNP

-977 NLVTQV
+977 ELVTQV
-983 VGTLGIPHDSARYF
+983 ADTLGIPHDSARYF

-1022 TNAATPLVEQGLVVQ
+1022 ANAATPLVEQGLVVQ
-1037 EKRRGAGRTRFLPGD
+1037 ENRRAGRTRFLPGD

-1105 K
+1105 Q

>member
-1 MNITPLTVSSPTSA
+1 ML
-15 HTINATQFTNGT
+15 F
-27 TTIVELVPKPLQAVT
+27 
-42 DSLMAMRGLQRT
+42 
-54 THRPVG
+54 RPVG
-60 WALPQ
+60 WAPPQ

-78 QDMPN
+78 QDVPE
-83 MLKYLRE
+83 MLKYLRK

-134 FAAEKKSSFVKPY
+134 FAAEKRNSFVKPY

-178 KVVTDAIIRS
+178 KVVTGDIMWA
-188 EAYNVEEYFTP
+188 EAENLAAQGFTP
-199 QQGFD
+199 QQIID
-204 YIVQLVAHIYLGNGH
+204 YLAQIITAATRHNDL
-219 QYYSGA
+219 
-225 PKFHVHYYGRSI
+225 HYIWWRLGRSQELS
-237 GISED
+237 GDSVD
-242 EADTIVIKE
+242 NLMMQAVIRAQKLLPQAIDY
-251 FLKARKFTPNVS
+251 FRKAKNAES
-263 RYFHL
+263 
-268 RQDILRKLVLENRKY
+268 LRKLIRENREC
-283 QEQLIASCPWG
+283 QEQLIAAQPWG
-294 SGFQD
+294 RETD
-299 ACYKLLRDTEAWQE
+299 ACYEVLRTTEAWQE
-313 LTHNPR
+313 LTRNPR
-319 RLAQWLFTHITAGRY
+319 RLAEWLLNHFTGPNPRTRT
-334 PHSQWILDTIG
+334 WIIEATK
-345 QAHGAF
+345 QARGGF
-351 DGMVFPTT
+351 DGMTLSAKKVGYGSL
-359 NIYYASL
+359 NI
-366 ELIDALAAAGVTWE
+366 IDALVDAGATW
-380 DPAGPTKYY
+380 DNPDGPTTLYG
-389 SSAWKTWCTGRDKFR
+389 ALWTRWCRELDEIEG
-404 RDLPAIAADSHLRQ
+404 DLPAIAANPRLRRS
-418 TAVQAL
+418 VSDAL
-424 DVMQIINHS
+424 GIMHIIDHS

-441 AGELAAAALDRFADH
+441 AGELAAAALDSFADY
-456 RAITQ
+456 RDITR
-461 NLGAVDWCYEK
+461 NLGAVDWRYEK
-472 KILGLT
+472 TIRSLT

-485 NSEAIDRIMDFDP
+485 SPEAIDRIMDFDP

-513 HYHTDHIPSRQEAAE
+513 HYHTDHVPSRQEAAD

-534 LDHLDPTVALIVA
+534 LDHLDPTMALIVA

-567 PTIGTLTDPA
+567 STIGTLTDPA
-577 TRYLYE
+577 ARYLYE

-600 TDLVDRLAQPQQFAQ
+600 TDLADRLARPQQFAQ

-623 NPWVRGIGHEQTLIA
+623 NAWVRGIGHEQTLIA
-638 LLARPHT
+638 LLARPHI

-670 CYRTEIREFDGL
+670 CYRTEIRETDEQAL
-682 PLHVGWHHGAWVLES
+682 LVGWHHGAWVLES
-697 RTASYRRT
+697 RCASHRRT

-712 DHTNLDAFHF
+712 DHTNLGALRL
-722 VDKLP
+722 VDEP
-727 HSLTGE
+727 PRSLTGE

-743 TIYQAATPMLPGGIT
+743 TIYQAATPMLPGGLT
-758 LAEGVHQLAGRTA
+758 LTEGVDRLASRTA

-794 APGMVRDILEAGT
+794 APGMVRDILDAGT
-807 TNNLMQTGLDF
+807 TDNLMETGLDF

-852 YVRVANTLTDK
+852 YVRVVDTLANK
-863 FYDVPSVMDQYLVI
+863 FYDVPSVMSQYLVI
-877 LIAMAHLFPRTDLR
+877 LIAMAHLFPRTDPR
-891 RAAVAGQLLRLKDLA
+891 RVAVADQLLRLKKFVTR
-906 IHQAAEGHWRTLFT
+906 QAAEGHWRTLFT
-920 GKLGELRPGDSP
+920 GKLGELRAGDSP
-932 KWLDQQTIRAL
+932 KWLGWQTIRAL

-955 QQEPDQEAAAAGNP
+955 QQAPDQEAAVAGNP

-977 NLVTQV
+977 ELVTQV
-983 VGTLGIPHDSARYF
+983 ADTLGIPHDSARYF

-1037 EKRRGAGRTRFLPGD
+1037 ENRRAGRTRFLPGD

-1096 HQAWDLHQQ
+1096 HRAWDLHQQ
-1105 K
+1105 Q

>member
-1 MNITPLTVSSPTSA
+1 MNITPLAVSPSTSA
-15 HTINATQFTNGT
+15 HAINATRFINDT
-27 TTIVELVPKPLQAVT
+27 TTIVKLVPEPLQAVT
-42 DSLMAMRGLQRT
+42 DSLMGMRGLHRT

-60 WALPQ
+60 WAPPQ

-90 LSWAEHNVVANPVKV
+90 LSWAEHNVVTNPVEV
-105 KIRLQKSI
+105 KFRLQKSI
-113 DDIIVA
+113 NDITVV
-119 APHCAPAFIMELAHY
+119 APHCVPAFIMELTHY
-134 FAAEKKSSFVKPY
+134 FAVKKKSRFVNLY
-147 LDLIRTLEKTH
+147 LNLIHNLEKTH

-178 KVVTDAIIRS
+178 RAMTGDIMWA
-188 EAYNVEEYFTP
+188 EAENLVA
-199 QQGFD
+199 QGFTQQQIID
-204 YIVQLVAHIYLGNGH
+204 YLAQIINAGTRYDNALYEIRWRLGYSEELNGDSVGNIMMKAVFSA
-219 QYYSGA
+219 QKRLPQAIDYFRETKNA
-225 PKFHVHYYGRSI
+225 KSI
-237 GISED
+237 
-242 EADTIVIKE
+242 
-251 FLKARKFTPNVS
+251 
-263 RYFHL
+263 
-268 RQDILRKLVLENRKY
+268 QKLIRENREY
-283 QEQLIASCPWG
+283 QEQLIAAQPWG
-294 SGFQD
+294 WETD
-299 ACYKLLRDTEAWQE
+299 ACHEVLCTTEAWQE
-313 LTHNPR
+313 LIRNPR
-319 RLAQWLFTHITAGRY
+319 RLAEWLLNHLASPSPSPRAWVIDA
-334 PHSQWILDTIG
+334 IK
-345 QAHGAF
+345 QARGGF
-351 DGMVFPTT
+351 DGMTLPAEKLLYYGSLNIFDALVDAGATWDNPDGPTT
-359 NIYYASL
+359 LYG
-366 ELIDALAAAGVTWE
+366 ALWAR
-380 DPAGPTKYY
+380 
-389 SSAWKTWCTGRDKFR
+389 WCQEFDGDEG
-404 RDLPAIAADSHLRQ
+404 DLPAIAADPRLRRS
-418 TAVQAL
+418 VSDAL
-424 DVMQIINHS
+424 DVMHIINHS
-433 DLFLRYKA
+433 ELFLRYKA

-456 RAITQ
+456 RDIIQ

-472 KILGLT
+472 KILGFT
-478 DPKYRQL
+478 NSQCRQL
-485 NSEAIDRIMDFDP
+485 NPEAIDRIMDFDP

-513 HYHTDHIPSRQEAAE
+513 HYRTDHVPSRQEAAD

-534 LDHLDPTVALIVA
+534 LDHLDPTMALIVA

-567 PTIGTLTDPA
+567 STIGTLTDPA
-577 TRYLYE
+577 ARYLYE

-600 TDLVDRLAQPQQFAQ
+600 TNLADRLAHPQQFAQ

-638 LLARPHT
+638 LLARPHI

-658 AATHAGVYGSGW
+658 AATHAGVYGGGW
-670 CYRTEIREFDGL
+670 CYRTEVRETDEQA
-682 PLHVGWHHGAWVLES
+682 LHVGWHHGAWVLES
-697 RTASYRRT
+697 RCASHRRT

-712 DHTNLDAFHF
+712 DHTNLDALHL
-722 VDKLP
+722 VDEPP

-733 QFLHQLEQLD
+733 QFRHQLEQLD
-743 TIYQAATPMLPGGIT
+743 TIYQAATPMLPGGLT
-758 LAEGVHQLAGRTA
+758 LAEGVHQLAGRTT
-771 LTHDAAHAVLSGV
+771 LTHDVAHAVLSGV

-807 TNNLMQTGLDF
+807 TNNLMETGLDF

-824 WDRYHGAPQL
+824 WATSYGAPQL
-834 HLTDEEYAQLIPL
+834 HLTNEEYAQLIPL

-906 IHQAAEGHWRTLFT
+906 IRQAAEGHWRTLFT
-920 GKLGELRPGDSP
+920 GKLGELWAGDSL

-955 QQEPDQEAAAAGNP
+955 QQAPDQEAAVAGNP
-969 YDPCVSAP
+969 YDPCVSEP
-977 NLVTQV
+977 ELVTQV
-983 VGTLGIPHDSARYF
+983 ADTLSIPHDSARYF

-1022 TNAATPLVEQGLVVQ
+1022 ANAATPLVEQGLVVQ
-1037 EKRRGAGRTRFLPGD
+1037 ENRRAGRTRFLPGD

-1105 K
+1105 Q